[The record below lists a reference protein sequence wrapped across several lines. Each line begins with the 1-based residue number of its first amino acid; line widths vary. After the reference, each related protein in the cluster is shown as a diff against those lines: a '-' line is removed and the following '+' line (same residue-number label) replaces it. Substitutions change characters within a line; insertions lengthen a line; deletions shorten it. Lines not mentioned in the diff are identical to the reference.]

1 MSFLSSE
8 NPKRSSQSLKFP
20 KDNDYLNE
28 KIRSLK
34 KSRSGYVSA
43 MTRVINK
50 LTEQINLNS
59 DVKEIQRYEFKLQN
73 AIQNIRDIT
82 AKLHEV
88 VIDEKEQENVLNFCT
103 EQEFRVIQIRKSINN
118 YTHQLTNANIQ
129 KRNSVTEVG
138 VATLIIL
145 FIPHDLQSII
155 LCLTL
160 TLLILL
166 NKILVNIQA
175 LM

>member
-8 NPKRSSQSLKFP
+8 NPKRSSKSLKFP

-50 LTEQINLNS
+50 LTEHINLNS
-59 DVKEIQRYEFKLQN
+59 DVKEIQHYEFKLQN

-82 AKLHEV
+82 TKLHEV
-88 VIDEKEQENVLNFCT
+88 IIDEKERENILNFCT
-103 EQEFRVIQIRKSINN
+103 EQKFRVIQIRKTIKK
-118 YTHQLTNANIQ
+118 L
-129 KRNSVTEVG
+129 
-138 VATLIIL
+138 
-145 FIPHDLQSII
+145 
-155 LCLTL
+155 
-160 TLLILL
+160 
-166 NKILVNIQA
+166 
-175 LM
+175 